1 MKHSSAEVGERERAD
16 DVSSGSELI
25 AGVSQG
31 VERIRAVRE
40 ARGTHV
46 LIPERCAR

>member
-1 MKHSSAEVGERERAD
+1 MKYSSAEVGERERAD
-16 DVSSGSELI
+16 DVSSGPELI

-31 VERIRAVRE
+31 VEGIRAVRE

-46 LIPERCAR
+46 LITERCAR